1 MALLLHKILPLDMKN
16 RLLLAAFAL
25 FSAPLFAQQGIVYTQ
40 VKYDVDTV
48 FPFNI
53 PLLDIDST
61 TVLNSK
67 EVLAAPKKG
76 KKQPTVI
83 AFWLTTCMPCHREL
97 ATYTANY
104 AEWQKQADF
113 RILAISIDFPH
124 RFQQIGEIAREKKF
138 PFEVYWDRD
147 RLFRSVMPGELNGLP
162 QVFIFDKEGKLA
174 YRHKG
179 FRPGDELELFA
190 KILELQ

>member
-1 MALLLHKILPLDMKN
+1 MKN
-16 RLLLAAFAL
+16 RLLLAAFVL
-25 FSAPLFAQQGIVYTQ
+25 VTAPLFAQQSVVYTQ
-40 VKYDVDTV
+40 LQYRGDTI
-48 FPFNI
+48 FPFDI
-53 PLLDIDST
+53 PLLNVDS
-61 TVLNSK
+61 VFVGSSK
-67 EVLAAPKKG
+67 DVLATPKKG

-97 ATYTANY
+97 ATYTEKY
-104 AEWQKQADF
+104 EEWQKQANF
-113 RILAISIDFPH
+113 RLLAISIDFPN
-124 RFQQIGEIAREKKF
+124 RFQQIGQITREKKF

-147 RLFRSVMPGELNGLP
+147 RQFRSVMPGELNGLP
-162 QVFIFDKEGKLA
+162 QVFIFDKEGNLA

>member
-1 MALLLHKILPLDMKN
+1 MKNCLFAALLLLS
-16 RLLLAAFAL
+16 AA
-25 FSAPLFAQQGIVYTQ
+25 PTFAQQVRYYTS
-40 VKYDVDTV
+40 VKYDVDSI
-48 FPFNI
+48 FPYNI

-61 TVLNSK
+61 KEFNSK
-67 EVLAAPKKG
+67 EVLALPR

-104 AEWQKQADF
+104 AEWKKQANF
-113 RILAISIDFPH
+113 RMYAISIDFPH
-124 RFQQIGEIAREKKF
+124 RFREIARIVNEKKF
-138 PFEVYWDRD
+138 PFDVYWDRD

-174 YRHKG
+174 WHHKG
-179 FRPGDELELFA
+179 FRPGDEQELFA
-190 KILELQ
+190 KIQELQ

>member
-1 MALLLHKILPLDMKN
+1 MRNHLLAVLF
-16 RLLLAAFAL
+16 LLAAGPA
-25 FSAPLFAQQGIVYTQ
+25 FAQQARYYTT
-40 VKYDVDTV
+40 VKYDVDSI

-53 PLLDIDST
+53 PMLDIDST
-61 TVLNSK
+61 KESNSK
-67 EVLAAPKKG
+67 EVLAIPK

-104 AEWQKQADF
+104 AEWKKQADF
-113 RILAISIDFPH
+113 RMFAVSIDFPH
-124 RFQQIGEIAREKKF
+124 RFREIARIVNEKHF
-138 PFEVYWDRD
+138 PFDVYWDRD
-147 RLFRSVMPGELNGLP
+147 RLFRNVMPGELNGLP
-162 QVFIFDKEGKLA
+162 QVFIFDKNGNLA

-190 KILELQ
+190 KIKELQ